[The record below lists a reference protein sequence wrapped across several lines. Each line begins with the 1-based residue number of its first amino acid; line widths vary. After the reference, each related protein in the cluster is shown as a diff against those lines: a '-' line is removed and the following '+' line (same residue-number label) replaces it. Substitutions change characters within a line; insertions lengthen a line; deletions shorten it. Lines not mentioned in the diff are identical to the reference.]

1 MIIFQTISP
10 SPTSIRQSGIY
21 YAAVALLIMSGLMT
35 VESISMRSFQALS
48 LRSTTQDSAALRH
61 DAAHDS
67 SLREGAPRA
76 AFLVR
81 GYKRVTMEAH
91 KARERLSRVWGGPW
105 WLRDHC
111 APLGLLRPPTQLLY
125 LSCLGQSFSLPP
137 LHRLIVSP
145 LAFAL
150 MCSSIGTRVFA
161 FTARGD
167 DWPNDHQ
174 IDELCSKDDLDPTHC
189 GKASR
194 FLRSWVLFRKAK
206 VKRREINLKR
216 AATMR
221 LYSEWFRISC
231 IVDYT
236 LIGVCTFIA
245 AGVTIVSPQAHK
257 VQSDWMSLGLA
268 AIFKIWSNLFWM
280 SVPVEA
286 EYIPNALS
294 PAIDPRTQ
302 TSVAKRLAGIVPIVI
317 DFFWTWRV
325 VSFGSAMIS
334 LMGCNSATQDAESQD
349 AESGLTDAKEAQGEE
364 THRHRRKATSAVA

>member
-1 MIIFQTISP
+1 
-10 SPTSIRQSGIY
+10 
-21 YAAVALLIMSGLMT
+21 
-35 VESISMRSFQALS
+35 
-48 LRSTTQDSAALRH
+48 
-61 DAAHDS
+61 
-67 SLREGAPRA
+67 
-76 AFLVR
+76 
-81 GYKRVTMEAH
+81 MEAH

-111 APLGLLRPPTQLLY
+111 ASLGLLRPPTQLLY
-125 LSCLGQSFSLPP
+125 LSCLGQSLSLPP
-137 LHRLIVSP
+137 LHRLVVSP

-194 FLRSWVLFRKAK
+194 FLRFWVWIRKAK

-236 LIGVCTFIA
+236 LIGVCTLIA
-245 AGVTIVSPQAHK
+245 ALVTIASPQAHK
-257 VQSDWMSLGLA
+257 VRSDWMSLGLA

-286 EYIPNALS
+286 EHIPNILS
-294 PAIDPRTQ
+294 PAIDLRTQ
-302 TSVAKRLAGIVPIVI
+302 PSVAQRFAGIVPIVI
-317 DFFWTWRV
+317 DLVWTWRV

-334 LMGCNSATQDAESQD
+334 LMGSNSATQDAELD
-349 AESGLTDAKEAQGEE
+349 TKEAHVTQSD
-364 THRHRRKATSAVA
+364 THGPTPASAAARTRTREL